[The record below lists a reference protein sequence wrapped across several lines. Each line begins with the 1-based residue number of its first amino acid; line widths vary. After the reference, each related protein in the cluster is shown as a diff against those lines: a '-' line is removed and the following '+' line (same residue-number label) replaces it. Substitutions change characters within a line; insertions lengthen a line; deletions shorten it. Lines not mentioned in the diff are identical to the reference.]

1 MLRSGIKWLFFLLIA
16 TGFIIACGDSSKNEA
31 TKYIESARNFV
42 ARHKPETAVLEYKNA
57 IELYPQNDVA
67 LFELAETYI
76 LLNNVNTAIRYYN
89 LAAQANPERV
99 EPHLRLAQIYSQTDR
114 LMDARSEI
122 SRAMAISPTFV
133 NAYHILSGIQIRERD
148 LTSAIGTLIQ
158 AEKIEPTNVKTQVS
172 LAKLYIKTKEFDLA
186 KSAYIKAISNDASSR
201 DAYMGLA
208 RIYSMEKKYD
218 QVENLLLSIVK
229 TPGKTAQKYGDLAGF
244 YEQQQKNDL
253 AETYFL
259 KTIEAA
265 PNDIFPLMALA
276 RFYTRGNRKA
286 DAVASIEKALN
297 IKKNLSLVLTGL
309 SQVYLHFGEIDK
321 AEETINKA
329 LATDKN
335 YLDAIF
341 QQGVVLMAKNDY
353 KTALDRF
360 DQVIAVNQIHA
371 KAFYYRALCIKE
383 RGATDRPEQKI
394 FRAAAGM
401 LDNPEEF
408 EKNQIKENLLAAL
421 TIDPELVEA
430 RMELATQYLLEKR
443 GDKAKEEIRILL
455 NFKVPDQK
463 IMSLVAGINIL
474 EGNISEAEKIL
485 RTIIEKN
492 PDYLP
497 AIIRLGFLYK
507 EMGND
512 GNAMVLFETAFEK
525 NPRQLGLADEII
537 QLSIKTGQSGL
548 AIEKAGRFS
557 KMAGEEGA
565 AYFDNL
571 KGEIY
576 LKDNKIDQAVAYFH
590 KSIEAQ
596 PQFLRPHMNLAGLWI
611 HQKNKDK
618 ALAEYQTIEKIDP
631 NFLPA
636 IWAMALT
643 YDAAEDFESAQT
655 YYRKVLSLDPRH
667 PLAAN
672 NLACLLSGDKNRLEE
687 AFRLAQMAR
696 QIRPEDPNVLDTM
709 GWIFYQKGNYFSALS
724 EFEES
729 LGKGADNPMVNFH
742 YGMALYR
749 TKSYE
754 KARKFLK
761 KALALDPEFRGAKE
775 ARDMLN

>member
-1 MLRSGIKWLFFLLIA
+1 MLRSEIKWLLFL
-16 TGFIIACGDSSKNEA
+16 FITAGIVIACGDSSKNEA
-31 TKYIESARNFV
+31 TKYIDSARNFI
-42 ARHKPETAVLEYKNA
+42 ARQKPETAVLEYKNA

-89 LAAQANPERV
+89 LASRANQERV
-99 EPHLRLAQIYSQTDR
+99 EPHLRLAQIYSQIDR

-122 SRAMAISPTFV
+122 SRAMAIAPTSV

-148 LTSAIGTLIQ
+148 LSSAIGTLIQ
-158 AEKIEPTNVKTQVS
+158 AQKIEPTNIKTQVF
-172 LAKLYIKTKEFDLA
+172 LAKLYLKTKAFDLA

-201 DAYMGLA
+201 EAYMGLA
-208 RIYSMEKKYD
+208 RLYAMEKKWD
-218 QVENLLLSIVK
+218 QVETLLLKVVK
-229 TPGKTAQKYGDLAGF
+229 TPGITAQKYGDLAGF

-253 AETYFL
+253 AEKYFL

-265 PNDIFPLMALA
+265 PNDIFPPMAMA
-276 RFYTRGNRKA
+276 RFYIRLNRKA
-286 DAVASIEKALN
+286 DAIALIEKALN
-297 IKKNLSLVLTGL
+297 TKKNIPLVLTGL
-309 SQVYLHFGEIDK
+309 SQMYLHFGEIDK

-329 LATDKN
+329 LAFDKN
-335 YLDAIF
+335 YVDAIF
-341 QQGVVLMAKNDY
+341 QQGVVLVAKDDY

-360 DQVIAVNQIHA
+360 DQVIALNQIHA

-401 LDNPEEF
+401 LDKPEEF

-430 RMELATQYLLEKR
+430 RMALATQYLLDKR
-443 GDKAKEEIRILL
+443 ADKAKEEVRFLL
-455 NFKVPDQK
+455 KLKAPDRK

-474 EGNISEAEKIL
+474 EGNRSEAEKIL
-485 RTIIEKN
+485 RAIIGQH
-492 PDYLP
+492 PDDLP
-497 AIIRLGFLYK
+497 ALIRLGFLYK
-507 EMGND
+507 ESGND
-512 GNAMVLFETAFEK
+512 VKAMGLFETAFEK
-525 NPRQLGLADEII
+525 NPHQLGLAYEII
-537 QLSIKTGQSGL
+537 QLSLKAGQFGL
-548 AIEKAGRFS
+548 AIRQADRFS
-557 KMAGEEGA
+557 KMVGEAED
-565 AYFDNL
+565 AYFYNL

-576 LKDNKIDQAVAYFH
+576 SKNKAFDQAAAYFY
-590 KSIEAQ
+590 KSIAAK
-596 PQFLRPHMNLAGLWI
+596 PQYIRPYMNLAGVWV
-611 HQKNKDK
+611 HQKNMDK

-631 NFLPA
+631 DFLPA
-636 IWAMALT
+636 LWAMALT
-643 YDAAEDFESAQT
+643 YDAGDDFASAQT

-672 NLACLLSGDKNRLEE
+672 NLAFLLSEDKNRLEE
-687 AFRLAQMAR
+687 AFRLAKMAR
-696 QIRPEDPNVLDTM
+696 QIRPDDPNVLDTM

-729 LGKGADNPMVNFH
+729 LAKASDNPMVNYH
-742 YGMALYR
+742 YGMALYQ

-761 KALALDPEFRGAKE
+761 KALALDSQFRGAKE
-775 ARDMLN
+775 ARKMIN

>member
-16 TGFIIACGDSSKNEA
+16 AGLVIACGDSKKNEA
-31 TKYIESARNFV
+31 TKYIDSARNFI
-42 ARHKPETAVLEYKNA
+42 ARHKPETAILEYKNA

-67 LFELAETYI
+67 LFELAETYV

-89 LAAQANPERV
+89 LAAQANQERV

-122 SRAMAISPTFV
+122 SRAMVIAPTSV

-158 AEKIEPTNVKTQVS
+158 AEKIDPTNVKTQVS
-172 LAKLYIKTKEFDLA
+172 LAKLYIKTKAFDLA
-186 KSAYIKAISNDASSR
+186 KSAYIKAISNDSSSR

-208 RIYSMEKKYD
+208 RLYSMEKKWD
-218 QVENLLLSIVK
+218 QVETLLLSVVK
-229 TPGKTAQKYGDLAGF
+229 TPGMTAQKYGDLAGF
-244 YEQQQKNDL
+244 YEQQQKNEL

-265 PNDIFPLMALA
+265 PKDIFPLMALA
-276 RFYTRGNRKA
+276 RFYTRLNRKA
-286 DAVASIEKALN
+286 DAVTLIEKALN
-297 IKKNLSLVLTGL
+297 TKKNPSLVLTGL
-309 SQVYLHFGEIDK
+309 AQVYMHFGEIDK
-321 AEETINKA
+321 AEEAINKA
-329 LATDKN
+329 LAIDKN
-335 YLDAIF
+335 YVDAIF

-360 DQVIAVNQIHA
+360 DQVIALNQIHA

-430 RMELATQYLLEKR
+430 RMALATQYLLEKR
-443 GDKAKEEIRILL
+443 VDKAKEEVHMILKL
-455 NFKVPDQK
+455 KTPDQK

-474 EGNISEAEKIL
+474 EGNIGEAEKIL
-485 RTIIEKN
+485 LAIIEKH

-497 AIIRLGFLYK
+497 ALIRLGFLYK
-507 EMGND
+507 EMGNE
-512 GNAMVLFETAFEK
+512 GHAIALFETAFEK
-525 NPRQLGLADEII
+525 DPLQLGLADEII
-537 QLSIKTGQSGL
+537 QLSLKKGQSGL
-548 AIEKAGRFS
+548 AIEKADRFS
-557 KMAGEEGA
+557 KMAGEGRV
-565 AYFDNL
+565 AYFYNL

-576 LKDNKIDQAVAYFH
+576 LKDKVFEQAVAYFN
-590 KSIEAQ
+590 KSIDAQ
-596 PQFLRPHMNLAGLWI
+596 PQFLRPHMNLAQLWI
-611 HQKNKDK
+611 HQKKRDK

-643 YDAAEDFESAQT
+643 YDAREDFASAQT
-655 YYRKVLSLDPRH
+655 YYRKVLAVDPRH

-672 NLACLLSGDKNRLEE
+672 NLAFLLSGDKNRLEE

-696 QIRPEDPNVLDTM
+696 QIRPDDPNVLDTM
-709 GWIFYQKGNYFSALS
+709 GWVFYQKGNYFSALS

-729 LGKGADNPMVNFH
+729 LGKASDNPMVNFH

-754 KARKFLK
+754 QARKFFK

-775 ARDMLN
+775 ARKMLN